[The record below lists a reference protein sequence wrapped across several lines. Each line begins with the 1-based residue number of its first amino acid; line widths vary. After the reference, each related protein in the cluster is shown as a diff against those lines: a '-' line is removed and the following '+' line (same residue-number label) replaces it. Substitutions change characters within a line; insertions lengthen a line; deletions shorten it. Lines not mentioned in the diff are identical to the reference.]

1 MSVRFQ
7 TLISGSSGNSLLL
20 AGRHTRLLVDAGFR
34 SMRQCRQLLA
44 EWLESLDAVVL
55 THLHSDHVSHWA
67 LRVFE
72 EAGIPV
78 FVHGPDADLL
88 AEKHFGGRSF
98 HHLRLVGFE
107 DGGFHIGEFYVRPF
121 EVPHYP
127 GMATF
132 GFRMSFS
139 ALGEEHHV
147 VTASDLSDWRKVW
160 RWFRNADLLC
170 VEANHDPQLLAL
182 NWNPNSLY
190 HLSNQDCGRLV
201 RQALRKSRYLPGAVV
216 LAHLSDERN
225 TPELATTAVRT
236 ALETK
241 GLTHLPLYVAPR
253 HRPSRALV
261 VG

>member
-1 MSVRFQ
+1 MSVQFQ

-34 SMRQCRQLLA
+34 SMRQCRRLLG
-44 EWLESLDAVVL
+44 ECVESLDAVVL

-72 EAGIPV
+72 EAGVPV
-78 FVHGPDADLL
+78 L
-88 AEKHFGGRSF
+88 
-98 HHLRLVGFE
+98 
-107 DGGFHIGEFYVRPF
+107 FYVRPF

-132 GFRMSFS
+132 GFRLSFS
-139 ALGEEHHV
+139 VTGEEHHV

-160 RWFRNADLLC
+160 RWFRDADLLC
-170 VEANHDPQLLAL
+170 VEANHDPELLAL

-190 HLSNQDCGRLV
+190 HLSNQDCGRLL
-201 RQALRKSRYLPGAVV
+201 RQALRKSRYLPGALV
-216 LAHLSDERN
+216 LAHLSEERN
-225 TPELATTAVRT
+225 SPKLASTAVRA

-253 HRPSRALV
+253 HRPSRPLV